1 MNKHDQWQNLASPSG
16 CTNIATNKSRHDSD
30 PILGIEVAA
39 YCPQPQDKMLTVT
52 PQDMQKSN
60 DLLIAMTIN
69 PKSLTLSVVPM
80 MQ

>member
-1 MNKHDQWQNLASPSG
+1 MNKHDQWQSLASPGG
-16 CTNIATNKSRHDSD
+16 CTNIATNESQHDSD

-39 YCPQPQDKMLTVT
+39 YCPQPQHKMLTVT
-52 PQDMQKSN
+52 PQDMQRSN
-60 DLLIAMTIN
+60 DLPIVMTIN